1 MKHTTLKRGLLAAAI
16 PVVGLFAYAN
26 IAAAHGPERL
36 NTELLGSNE
45 VPEPGD
51 PDGTGRARIFEVRDA
66 DTLCYLIKV
75 SGIEPATAAHI
86 HEGAIDEAGPV
97 VVTLEPPTSGSVRGC
112 VSGLDEALVA
122 EIFAEPDD
130 YYVNVHN
137 AEYPRGAV
145 RGQLS

>member
-1 MKHTTLKRGLLAAAI
+1 MKHTTVKRRLLAAAI

-36 NTELLGSNE
+36 NTELLGRNE
-45 VPEPGD
+45 VPGLGD
-51 PDGTGRARIFEVRDA
+51 PDGRGRARIFEVRDA

-86 HEGAIDEAGPV
+86 HEGATDVAGPV
-97 VVTLEPPTSGSVRGC
+97 VVKLKPPTSGSVRGC

-122 EIFAEPDD
+122 EIFADPAE

-137 AEYPRGAV
+137 VPFPGGAV